1 MIDIL
6 SRKAASGDLYVNMAM
21 QYLQQHEWGRAM
33 MAIES
38 AIAKGC
44 LSEPEQVEA
53 VLQDI
58 RDRLGNAQ

>member
-1 MIDIL
+1 MIDHL
-6 SRKAASGDLYVNMAM
+6 SRKAASGDLYVNRAM

-44 LSEPEQVEA
+44 LSDEPEA
-53 VLQDI
+53 VTTLLLDWF
-58 RDRLGNAQ
+58 G